1 MDNNYD
7 ECVREEIEITVMGI
21 MMENIE
27 KLAGHVGSVFEC
39 VVLKEHCLR
48 ELKSGR

>member
-7 ECVREEIEITVMGI
+7 EYVREEIGITVLVI
-21 MMENIE
+21 IMENIK
-27 KLAGHVGSVFEC
+27 KLAGHVGTVFEC
-39 VVLKEHCLR
+39 VVLKEHCRR